1 MMIVCLLLCLFLI
14 LSFLVYASYS
24 IQSGIYLRS
33 FCKKRT
39 TEKVVALTFDD
50 GPDPIQTPKVL
61 KVLKEYQATACFFCI
76 GHKIKGNEALLK
88 SMVTEGHL
96 IGNHSYSHSGLFPLY
111 GLSKMKKDLQTC
123 QCELERVTSQPVT
136 LFRPPFGVTNPTIA
150 KAVRQLGY
158 TSIGWSIRTL
168 DLACSSAF
176 GLDALVLFK
185 KKKMAIFFL
194 FSMLLGAALQI
205 TNTYGDLFLS
215 SFASIPEYA
224 ESFGV
229 KHSVIL
235 LSISQ
240 MSETLFILAIP
251 FFLRHFGIK
260 QVMLISMFAWVFR
273 FGLFGFGDPGSGLW
287 MLILSMIVYG
297 MAFDFFNISG
307 SLFVEQEA
315 NSSIRAS
322 AQGLFFMMTNGL
334 GAIIGGYA
342 SGAVVDAFSV
352 YADGRLVSREWMD
365 IWLIFAAYALV
376 IGILF
381 ALVFKYK
388 HQQESKTN

>member
-61 KVLKEYQATACFFCI
+61 EVLKEYQTTACFFCI

-88 SMVTEGHL
+88 SIVTEGHL

-123 QCELERVTSQPVT
+123 QCELERVTSQPIT

-168 DLACSSAF
+168 DTQQSAP
-176 GLDALVLFK
+176 DK
-185 KKKMAIFFL
+185 
-194 FSMLLGAALQI
+194 
-205 TNTYGDLFLS
+205 
-215 SFASIPEYA
+215 
-224 ESFGV
+224 
-229 KHSVIL
+229 
-235 LSISQ
+235 
-240 MSETLFILAIP
+240 ILA
-251 FFLRHFGIK
+251 R
-260 QVMLISMFAWVFR
+260 
-273 FGLFGFGDPGSGLW
+273 
-287 MLILSMIVYG
+287 
-297 MAFDFFNISG
+297 
-307 SLFVEQEA
+307 
-315 NSSIRAS
+315 IRKR
-322 AQGLFFMMTNGL
+322 LKP
-334 GAIIGGYA
+334 GAIILLHDRMPGSDQLVKQILDLLKEQGYT
-342 SGAVVDAFSV
+342 AVRPDKLLA
-352 YADGRLVSREWMD
+352 
-365 IWLIFAAYALV
+365 
-376 IGILF
+376 
-381 ALVFKYK
+381 
-388 HQQESKTN
+388 